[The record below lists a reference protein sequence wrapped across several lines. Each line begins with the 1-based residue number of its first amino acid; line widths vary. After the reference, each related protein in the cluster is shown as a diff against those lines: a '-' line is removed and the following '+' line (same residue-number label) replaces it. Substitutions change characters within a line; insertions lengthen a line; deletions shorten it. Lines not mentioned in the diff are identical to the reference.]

1 MNEGVELDGMTET
14 EVANLAVVAETIVGK
29 GEDEDQEGEGE
40 KEKEGERRRREEQ
53 YEWRGG

>member
-40 KEKEGERRRREEQ
+40 KEKKGERRRREEQ
-53 YEWRGG
+53 YE